1 MNTNQNNKL
10 AYLLMSPVL
19 IYLLAVMVLPFGW
32 ALYLSFTNK
41 VVGADAVFIGLGNYL
56 ELLQDSAFWKATWN
70 TVVFTGVAVLF
81 KTVFGMIMALVL
93 NEKIIF
99 RNTFRVLLF
108 LPWTI
113 PTIVSVFTWQWIYS
127 DVGGVLNFLLLKV
140 HLIDQPLGW
149 LARPDLAMF
158 SVILVNVWRGIPFM
172 GIAILAGLQT
182 VSKEMYEAAM
192 LDGAGAVKRFWHMTL
207 PSVKEVTILA
217 AVMTTIWTLN
227 DFEIIWLLTRGG
239 PANATQVLSTLSY
252 TIGFLNMSLGKA
264 IAIAIMTMPPLIL
277 LINYVTKRSLSSRD

>member
-1 MNTNQNNKL
+1 
-10 AYLLMSPVL
+10 MSPVL
-19 IYLLAVMVLPFGW
+19 VYLLAIMLLPFGW
-32 ALYLSFTNK
+32 ALYLSFTDK
-41 VVGADAVFIGLGNYL
+41 TVGMPAHFIGLGNYVD
-56 ELLQDSAFWKATWN
+56 LLKDPTFWKTVKNTIIFTAVAVVLKSAF
-70 TVVFTGVAVLF
+70 
-81 KTVFGMIMALVL
+81 GMVMALVL

-99 RNTFRVLLF
+99 RNLFRVLLF

-127 DVGGVLNFLLLKV
+127 DVGGVLNYLLLK
-140 HLIDQPLGW
+140 INAIGRPIGW
-149 LARPDLAMF
+149 LAKPDLAMM
-158 SVILVNVWRGIPFM
+158 SVIIVNVWRGIPFM
-172 GIAILAGLQT
+172 GIAILAGLQS

-192 LDGAGAVKRFWHMTL
+192 LDGAGAVKRFFYMTL

-239 PANATQVLSTLSY
+239 PDNGTQVLSTLSY

-264 IAIAIMTMPPLIL
+264 IAIAIMTMPPLIM
-277 LINYVTKRSLSSRD
+277 LINYVTKRSLASAD

>member
-1 MNTNQNNKL
+1 MRTASDNKL

-19 IYLLAVMVLPFGW
+19 VYLLAVMVLPFGW

-41 VVGADAVFIGLGNYL
+41 VVGMPAVFTGLKNYA
-56 ELLQDSAFWKATWN
+56 ELVQDSLFWKAAWN
-70 TVVFTGVAVLF
+70 TLIFTAAAVFF
-81 KTVFGMIMALVL
+81 KTVFGMIMGLVL
-93 NEKIIF
+93 NENIIF
-99 RNTFRVLLF
+99 RNLFRVLLF

-127 DVGGVLNFLLLKV
+127 DVGGVLNFLLLKL
-140 HLIDQPLGW
+140 HLTDRPLGW
-149 LARPDLAMF
+149 LATPDLAMF

-182 VSKEMYEAAM
+182 ISKDIYEAAM
-192 LDGAGAVKRFWHMTL
+192 LDGAGAVKRFIHMTL
-207 PSVKEVTILA
+207 PSVREVTIMA

-239 PANATQVLSTLSY
+239 PSNGTQVLSTLSY

-277 LINYVTKRSLSSRD
+277 LINYVTKRSLTSGD

>member
-1 MNTNQNNKL
+1 MRTKNDTKL
-10 AYLLMSPVL
+10 AYALMSPVL
-19 IYLLAVMVLPFGW
+19 IYLLAIMVLPFGW

-41 VVGADAVFIGLGNYL
+41 VVGMPAVFTGLSNYL
-56 ELLQDSAFWKATWN
+56 DLVKDSLFWKAAFN
-70 TVVFTGVAVLF
+70 TLMFTVIAVFF
-81 KTVFGMIMALVL
+81 KTVFGMIMGLVL

-99 RNTFRVLLF
+99 RNVFRVLLF

-127 DVGGVLNFLLLKV
+127 DVGGVLNFILQKL
-140 HLIDQPLGW
+140 HLIDAPVGW
-149 LARPDLAMF
+149 LAAPDLAMF

-182 VSKEMYEAAM
+182 ISKDIYEAAM
-192 LDGAGAVKRFWHMTL
+192 LDGAGAVKRFIHMTL
-207 PSVKEVTILA
+207 PSVREVTIMA

-239 PANATQVLSTLSY
+239 PSNGTQVLSTLSY

-277 LINYVTKRSLSSRD
+277 LINYVTKRSLTSRD